1 MTGGKGSDL
10 PLLFVHNFGVFS
22 VVLTFLR
29 LTGISNITGGG
40 ADAISEGQKG
50 RSQMNIVY
58 LSPYDLTPYEQNAKV
73 HPPEQIDHIANSILQ
88 FGWQQP
94 IVADREKTVI
104 IGHGRLLAAK
114 QLHLD
119 KVPVVFADNLT
130 EDQANALRL
139 ADNKLNESPWDFTKL
154 ELELTALDL
163 AGFDMEQFGFED
175 THTTPEEAKEVEM
188 NEKYQLVIDC
198 VSEQDMQE
206 KYEAL
211 QEVGIEC
218 RVSTL

>member
-1 MTGGKGSDL
+1 MD
-10 PLLFVHNFGVFS
+10 
-22 VVLTFLR
+22 
-29 LTGISNITGGG
+29 
-40 ADAISEGQKG
+40 
-50 RSQMNIVY
+50 IVY
-58 LSPYDLTPYEQNAKV
+58 LSPYELTPYEQNAKV
-73 HPPEQIDHIANSILQ
+73 HPPEQIDHIANSIEQ

-94 IVADREKTVI
+94 IVVDRNKTVI

-114 QLHLD
+114 QLNLD
-119 KVPVVFADNLT
+119 TVPVVFAENLT

-139 ADNKLNESPWDFTKL
+139 ADNKLNESPWDFSRL
-154 ELELTALDL
+154 EMELAALDI